1 MPPTTKVKKVKVDP
15 KSKLG
20 KNIKKDRLKIKQTTQ
35 DRLDEAEGK
44 KKGKMK
50 FKVVKKA
57 EKAPVKKAP
66 KKIKFVVDVDPE
78 ADTGRKTF
86 KTETQN
92 KTGTQNKTETE
103 KFMEE
108 VREDNKPG
116 GKVSNLI
123 SNANYGYLSYDDR
136 PTPSQLKEKD
146 RKKFKTKLGKI
157 IKATEGK
164 NFKFNAQQ
172 KSVSSL
178 VLNALNNKAVPLD
191 TIKKMYKDYMS
202 DMEHRFD

>member
-1 MPPTTKVKKVKVDP
+1 MPPTTKVKKM
-15 KSKLG
+15 
-20 KNIKKDRLKIKQTTQ
+20 N
-35 DRLDEAEGK
+35 
-44 KKGKMK
+44 

-57 EKAPVKKAP
+57 PVTKEPVKKAPP

-78 ADTGRKTF
+78 SDTNRKTF
-86 KTETQN
+86 KTGSQ
-92 KTGTQNKTETE
+92 

-108 VREDNKPG
+108 VRADNKPG
-116 GKVSNLI
+116 GKVSNLLLK
-123 SNANYGYLSYDDR
+123 ANEGYLNFGGGD
-136 PTPSQLKEKD
+136 TPSQRKEKD
-146 RKKFKTKLGKI
+146 RKKFKTKLAKI
-157 IKATEGK
+157 IKSTEGK

-172 KSVSSL
+172 KSVPSL

>member
-1 MPPTTKVKKVKVDP
+1 MPPGIGYGKKVKVDP

-20 KNIKKDRLKIKQTTQ
+20 KNIKKDRVKIKQTTQ

-57 EKAPVKKAP
+57 EKAPA

-78 ADTGRKTF
+78 ADNSKRTF
-86 KTETQN
+86 
-92 KTGTQNKTETE
+92 KTGTQ
-103 KFMEE
+103 KFMDE
-108 VREDNKPG
+108 VKEDNKPG
-116 GKVSNLI
+116 GKVSNLLYY
-123 SNANYGYLSYDDR
+123 ANDGYLSYDDR
-136 PTPSQLKEKD
+136 PTPSQMKEKD

-172 KSVSSL
+172 KSIPSL

-191 TIKKMYKDYMS
+191 TIKKMYKDYMY
-202 DMEHRFD
+202 DMTYRYG